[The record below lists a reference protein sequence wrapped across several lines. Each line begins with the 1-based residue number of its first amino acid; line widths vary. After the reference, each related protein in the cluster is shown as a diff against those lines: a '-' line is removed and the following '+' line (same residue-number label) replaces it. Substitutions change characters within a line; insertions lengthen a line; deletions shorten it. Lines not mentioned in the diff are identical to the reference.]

1 MTQKD
6 NAKEIY
12 TEAMTAFVAENYA
25 EAIRLL
31 GAAIDKD
38 DTFSLAFVSRGAA
51 HLKLS
56 RPIDAIAD
64 FNRAIAIE
72 QNNARAYHLRG
83 LAREMQGND
92 SAAVA
97 DFDRAIALNPEYSA
111 AYFSR
116 AGVHSKTGRE
126 DAAVEDLQMV
136 AHFSERNLSEFA
148 AENNVW
154 RSQHLT
160 VEAAMESELNR

>member
-1 MTQKD
+1 MTRNNK
-6 NAKEIY
+6 AKEMY
-12 TEAMTAFVAENYA
+12 TEAMGAFVAGNYT

-31 GAAIDKD
+31 GAAVTED
-38 DTFSLAFVSRGAA
+38 DAFSLAFVSRGAA

-64 FNRAIAIE
+64 FDRAISIGAD
-72 QNNARAYHLRG
+72 NARAYHLRG
-83 LAREMQGND
+83 LAREIQGND
-92 SAAVA
+92 TAAEA

-116 AGVHSKTGRE
+116 ASLLSKTGRE
-126 DAAVEDLQMV
+126 EAAVEDIQMV
-136 AHFSERNLSEFA
+136 AHFSEHHLGEFA

-154 RSQHLT
+154 RSHHLT
-160 VEAAMESELNR
+160 VEAAMETELNR

>member
-1 MTQKD
+1 MTHND
-6 NAKEIY
+6 NAKEVY
-12 TEAMTAFVAENYA
+12 AEAMTAFVAENYT

-31 GAAIDKD
+31 GAAIAEDDK
-38 DTFSLAFVSRGAA
+38 FSLALVSRGAA
-51 HLKLS
+51 HLKQS

-92 SAAVA
+92 TAAVA

-116 AGVHSKTGRE
+116 ASLHSKTGHE

-136 AHFSERNLSEFA
+136 AHFSERNLGEFA

-154 RSQHLT
+154 RSHHLT
-160 VEAAMESELNR
+160 VEAAMETELNR